1 MLWLAVPI
9 EIVSA
14 FATVNIHCQKLLHGG
29 VKKIMKLIQAKEI
42 TGGLS
47 RTSKLECGSFSLSA
61 FDCVT
66 GSKLAKIKGSVC
78 NKCYARKNS
87 YLYPSV
93 KTAQAKRIKNL
104 NHPNWAGAMVKL
116 IRIQALENDTNLF
129 RWFDSGDLQKGMLA
143 RIVEVCKLTPEIKH
157 WLPTHEAGMLTKD
170 IEKLGGKLPDNLII
184 RLSASMIDGKP
195 PKSWSHTST
204 VHKESTPVDFL
215 CKAKEQGGKCLD
227 CTACWN
233 KDIKNISYMQH

>member
-1 MLWLAVPI
+1 
-9 EIVSA
+9 
-14 FATVNIHCQKLLHGG
+14 
-29 VKKIMKLIQAKEI
+29 MKLIEAKEI

-66 GSKLAKIKGSVC
+66 GSKLAKVKDSVC
-78 NKCYARKNS
+78 NKCYARRNS

-93 KTAQAKRIKNL
+93 KTAQARRIKKL
-104 NHPNWAGAMVKL
+104 NNPNWAEAMVKL

-129 RWFDSGDLQKGMLA
+129 RWFDSGDLQEGMLA
-143 RIVEVCKLTPEIKH
+143 KIVEVCKLTPEIKH
-157 WLPTHEAGMLTKD
+157 WLPTHEASMIIKD
-170 IEKLGGKLPDNLII
+170 KEKLGGKLPANLII
-184 RLSASMIDGKP
+184 RLSASMIDGNP
-195 PKSWSHTST
+195 PKSWEYSST
-204 VHKESTPVDFL
+204 VHKKTKPIGFL
-215 CKAKEQGGKCLD
+215 CKSKEQGGKCLG

>member
-1 MLWLAVPI
+1 
-9 EIVSA
+9 
-14 FATVNIHCQKLLHGG
+14 
-29 VKKIMKLIQAKEI
+29 MKLIEAKEI

-66 GSKLAKIKGSVC
+66 GSKLAKVKDSVC
-78 NKCYARKNS
+78 NKCYARRNS

-93 KTAQAKRIKNL
+93 KTAQARRIKKL
-104 NHPNWAGAMVKL
+104 NNPSWAEAMVKL
-116 IRIQALENDTNLF
+116 IRIQALENDTDLF

-143 RIVEVCKLTPEIKH
+143 KIVEVCKLTPEIKH
-157 WLPTHEAGMLTKD
+157 WLPTHEAGMIIKD
-170 IEKLGGKLPDNLII
+170 KEKLGGKLPANLII
-184 RLSASMIDGKP
+184 RLSASMIDGNP
-195 PKSWSHTST
+195 PKSWEYSST
-204 VHKESTPVDFL
+204 VHKKTKPIGFL
-215 CKAKEQGGKCLD
+215 CKSKEQGGKCLD

>member
-1 MLWLAVPI
+1 
-9 EIVSA
+9 
-14 FATVNIHCQKLLHGG
+14 
-29 VKKIMKLIQAKEI
+29 MKLIEAKEI

-66 GSKLAKIKGSVC
+66 GSKLAKVKDSVC
-78 NKCYARKNS
+78 NKCYARRNS

-93 KTAQAKRIKNL
+93 KTAQARRIKKL
-104 NHPNWAGAMVKL
+104 NNPSWAEAMVKL
-116 IRIQALENDTNLF
+116 IRIQALENDTDLF
-129 RWFDSGDLQKGMLA
+129 RWFDSGDLQEGMLA
-143 RIVEVCKLTPEIKH
+143 KIVEVCKLTPEIKH
-157 WLPTHEAGMLTKD
+157 WLPTHEAGMIIKD
-170 IEKLGGKLPDNLII
+170 KEKLGGKLPANLII

-195 PKSWSHTST
+195 PKSWEYSST
-204 VHKESTPVDFL
+204 VHKKTEPIGFL
-215 CKAKEQGGKCLD
+215 CKAKDQGGKCLD

>member
-1 MLWLAVPI
+1 
-9 EIVSA
+9 
-14 FATVNIHCQKLLHGG
+14 
-29 VKKIMKLIQAKEI
+29 MKLIEAKEI

-66 GSKLAKIKGSVC
+66 GSKLAKVKDSVC
-78 NKCYARKNS
+78 NKCYARRNT

-93 KTAQAKRIKNL
+93 KTAQARRIKKL
-104 NHPNWAGAMVKL
+104 NSPSWAEAMVKL

-129 RWFDSGDLQKGMLA
+129 RWFDSGDLQEGMLA
-143 RIVEVCKLTPEIKH
+143 KIVEVCKLTPEIKH
-157 WLPTHEAGMLTKD
+157 WLPTHEASMIIKD
-170 IEKLGGKLPDNLII
+170 KEKLGGKLPANLII
-184 RLSASMIDGKP
+184 RLSASMIDGNP
-195 PKSWSHTST
+195 PKSWEYSST
-204 VHKESTPVDFL
+204 VHKKTEPIGFL
-215 CKAKEQGGKCLD
+215 CKAKDQGGKCLD

>member
-1 MLWLAVPI
+1 
-9 EIVSA
+9 
-14 FATVNIHCQKLLHGG
+14 
-29 VKKIMKLIQAKEI
+29 MKLIEAKEI

-66 GSKLAKIKGSVC
+66 GSKLAKVKDSVC
-78 NKCYARKNS
+78 NKCYARRNT

-93 KTAQAKRIKNL
+93 KTAQARRIKKL
-104 NHPNWAGAMVKL
+104 NNPSWAEAMVKL

-143 RIVEVCKLTPEIKH
+143 KIVEVCKLTPEIKH
-157 WLPTHEAGMLTKD
+157 WLPTHEASMIIKD
-170 IEKLGGKLPDNLII
+170 KEKLGGKLPANLII
-184 RLSASMIDGKP
+184 RLSASMIDGNP
-195 PKSWSHTST
+195 PKSWEYSST
-204 VHKESTPVDFL
+204 VHKKTEPIGFL
-215 CKAKEQGGKCLD
+215 CKAKDQGGKCLD
-227 CTACWN
+227 CTACWD

>member
-1 MLWLAVPI
+1 M
-9 EIVSA
+9 
-14 FATVNIHCQKLLHGG
+14 NK
-29 VKKIMKLIQAKEI
+29 IQAKEI

-66 GSKLAKIKGSVC
+66 GSKLAKIKDSVC
-78 NKCYARKNS
+78 NKCYARRSS

-93 KTAQAKRIKNL
+93 KTAQARRINNL
-104 NHPNWAGAMVKL
+104 NHPEWIPAMVRL
-116 IRIQALENDTNLF
+116 IRIQALENDNNLF
-129 RWFDSGDLQKGMLA
+129 RWFDSGDLQEGMLA
-143 RIVEVCKLTPEIKH
+143 KIVEVCKLTPEIRH
-157 WLPTHEAGMLTKD
+157 WLPTHEAGMIIKD
-170 IEKLGGKLPDNLII
+170 KGKLGGKLPDNLII

-195 PKSWSHTST
+195 PKSWEYSST
-204 VHKESTPVDFL
+204 VHKKTEPIGFL
-215 CKAKEQGGKCLD
+215 CKAKDQGGKCLD

>member
-1 MLWLAVPI
+1 
-9 EIVSA
+9 
-14 FATVNIHCQKLLHGG
+14 
-29 VKKIMKLIQAKEI
+29 MKLIEAKEI

-66 GSKLAKIKGSVC
+66 GSKLAKVKDSVC
-78 NKCYARKNS
+78 NKCYARRNS

-93 KTAQAKRIKNL
+93 KTAQARRIKKL
-104 NHPNWAGAMVKL
+104 NNPSWAEAMVKL

-129 RWFDSGDLQKGMLA
+129 RWFDSGDLQEGMLA
-143 RIVEVCKLTPEIKH
+143 KIVEVCKLTPEIKH
-157 WLPTHEAGMLTKD
+157 WLPTHEASMIIKD
-170 IEKLGGKLPDNLII
+170 KEKLGGKLPANLII
-184 RLSASMIDGKP
+184 RLSASMIDGNP
-195 PKSWSHTST
+195 PKSWEYSST
-204 VHKESTPVDFL
+204 VHKKTKPIGFL
-215 CKAKEQGGKCLD
+215 CKAKDQGGKCLD

>member
-1 MLWLAVPI
+1 
-9 EIVSA
+9 
-14 FATVNIHCQKLLHGG
+14 
-29 VKKIMKLIQAKEI
+29 MKLIEAKEI

-66 GSKLAKIKGSVC
+66 GSKLAKVKDSVC
-78 NKCYARKNS
+78 NKCYARRNS

-93 KTAQAKRIKNL
+93 KTAQARRIKKL
-104 NHPNWAGAMVKL
+104 NNPNWAEAMVKL

-129 RWFDSGDLQKGMLA
+129 RWFDSGDLQEGMLA
-143 RIVEVCKLTPEIKH
+143 KIVEVCKLTPEIKH
-157 WLPTHEAGMLTKD
+157 WLPTHEASMIIKD
-170 IEKLGGKLPDNLII
+170 KEKLGGKLPANLII
-184 RLSASMIDGKP
+184 RLSASMIDGNP
-195 PKSWSHTST
+195 PKSWEYSST
-204 VHKESTPVDFL
+204 VHKKTKPIGFL
-215 CKAKEQGGKCLD
+215 CKSKEQGGKCLD

>member
-1 MLWLAVPI
+1 
-9 EIVSA
+9 
-14 FATVNIHCQKLLHGG
+14 
-29 VKKIMKLIQAKEI
+29 MKLIEAKEI

-66 GSKLAKIKGSVC
+66 GSKLAKVKDSVC
-78 NKCYARKNS
+78 NKCYARRNS

-93 KTAQAKRIKNL
+93 KTAQARRIKKL
-104 NHPNWAGAMVKL
+104 NNPSWAEAMVKL

-129 RWFDSGDLQKGMLA
+129 RWFDSGDLQEGMLA
-143 RIVEVCKLTPEIKH
+143 KIVEVCKLTPEIKH
-157 WLPTHEAGMLTKD
+157 WLPTHEASMIIKD
-170 IEKLGGKLPDNLII
+170 KEKLGGKLPANLII
-184 RLSASMIDGKP
+184 RLSASMIDGNP
-195 PKSWSHTST
+195 PKSWEYSST
-204 VHKESTPVDFL
+204 VHKKTEPIGFL
-215 CKAKEQGGKCLD
+215 CKAKDQGGKCLD

>member
-1 MLWLAVPI
+1 
-9 EIVSA
+9 
-14 FATVNIHCQKLLHGG
+14 
-29 VKKIMKLIQAKEI
+29 MKLIEAKEI

-66 GSKLAKIKGSVC
+66 GSKLAKVKDSVC
-78 NKCYARKNS
+78 NKCYARRNS

-93 KTAQAKRIKNL
+93 KTAQARRIKKL
-104 NHPNWAGAMVKL
+104 NNPNWAEAMVKL

-129 RWFDSGDLQKGMLA
+129 RWFDSGDLQEGMLA
-143 RIVEVCKLTPEIKH
+143 KIVEVCKLTPEIKH
-157 WLPTHEAGMLTKD
+157 WLPTHEASMIIKD
-170 IEKLGGKLPDNLII
+170 KEKLGGKLPANLII
-184 RLSASMIDGKP
+184 RLSASMIDGNP
-195 PKSWSHTST
+195 PKSWEYSST
-204 VHKESTPVDFL
+204 VHKKTNPIGFL
-215 CKAKEQGGKCLD
+215 CKSKEQGGKCLD

>member
-1 MLWLAVPI
+1 
-9 EIVSA
+9 
-14 FATVNIHCQKLLHGG
+14 
-29 VKKIMKLIQAKEI
+29 MKLIEAKEI

-66 GSKLAKIKGSVC
+66 GSKLAKVKDSVC
-78 NKCYARKNS
+78 NKCYARRDS

-93 KTAQAKRIKNL
+93 KTAQARRIKTL
-104 NHPNWAGAMVKL
+104 NNPSWAEAMVKL

-143 RIVEVCKLTPEIKH
+143 KIVEVCKLTPEIRH
-157 WLPTHEAGMLTKD
+157 WLPTHEASMIIKD
-170 IEKLGGKLPDNLII
+170 KEKLGGKLPANLII
-184 RLSASMIDGKP
+184 RLSASMIDGNP
-195 PKSWSHTST
+195 PKSWEYSST
-204 VHKESTPVDFL
+204 VHKKTEPIGFL
-215 CKAKEQGGKCLD
+215 CKAKDQGGKCLD

>member
-1 MLWLAVPI
+1 
-9 EIVSA
+9 
-14 FATVNIHCQKLLHGG
+14 
-29 VKKIMKLIQAKEI
+29 MKLIEAKEI

-66 GSKLAKIKGSVC
+66 GSKLAKVKDSVC
-78 NKCYARKNS
+78 NKCYARRNT

-93 KTAQAKRIKNL
+93 KTAQARRIKKL
-104 NHPNWAGAMVKL
+104 NNPSWAEAMVKL
-116 IRIQALENDTNLF
+116 IRIQALENDTDLF
-129 RWFDSGDLQKGMLA
+129 RWFDSGDLQEGMLA
-143 RIVEVCKLTPEIKH
+143 KIVEVCKLTPEIKH
-157 WLPTHEAGMLTKD
+157 WLPTHEAGMIIKD
-170 IEKLGGKLPDNLII
+170 KEKLGGKLPANLII

-195 PKSWSHTST
+195 PKSWEYSST
-204 VHKESTPVDFL
+204 VHKKTEPIGFL
-215 CKAKEQGGKCLD
+215 CKAKDQGGKCLD

>member
-1 MLWLAVPI
+1 
-9 EIVSA
+9 
-14 FATVNIHCQKLLHGG
+14 
-29 VKKIMKLIQAKEI
+29 MKLIEAKEI

-66 GSKLAKIKGSVC
+66 GSKLAKVKDSVC
-78 NKCYARKNS
+78 NKCYARRDS

-93 KTAQAKRIKNL
+93 KTAQARRIKKL
-104 NHPNWAGAMVKL
+104 NNPSWAEAMVKL

-143 RIVEVCKLTPEIKH
+143 KIVEVCKLTPEIRH
-157 WLPTHEAGMLTKD
+157 WLPTHEASMIIKD
-170 IEKLGGKLPDNLII
+170 KEKLGGKLPANLII
-184 RLSASMIDGKP
+184 RLSASMIDGNP
-195 PKSWSHTST
+195 PKSWEYSST
-204 VHKESTPVDFL
+204 VHKKTEPIGFL
-215 CKAKEQGGKCLD
+215 CKAKDQGGKCLD

>member
-1 MLWLAVPI
+1 
-9 EIVSA
+9 
-14 FATVNIHCQKLLHGG
+14 
-29 VKKIMKLIQAKEI
+29 MKLIEAKEI

-66 GSKLAKIKGSVC
+66 GSKLAKVKDSVC
-78 NKCYARKNS
+78 NKCYARRNT

-93 KTAQAKRIKNL
+93 KTAQARRIKKL
-104 NHPNWAGAMVKL
+104 NSPSWAEAMVKL
-116 IRIQALENDTNLF
+116 IRIQALENDTDLF

-143 RIVEVCKLTPEIKH
+143 KIVEVCKLTPEIKH
-157 WLPTHEAGMLTKD
+157 WLPTHEASMIIKD
-170 IEKLGGKLPDNLII
+170 KEKLGGKLPANLII
-184 RLSASMIDGKP
+184 RLSASMIDGNP
-195 PKSWSHTST
+195 PKSWEYSST
-204 VHKESTPVDFL
+204 VHKKTEPIGFL
-215 CKAKEQGGKCLD
+215 CKAKDQGGKCLD

>member
-1 MLWLAVPI
+1 
-9 EIVSA
+9 
-14 FATVNIHCQKLLHGG
+14 
-29 VKKIMKLIQAKEI
+29 MKLIEAKEI

-66 GSKLAKIKGSVC
+66 GSKLAKVKDSVC
-78 NKCYARKNS
+78 NKCYARRNS

-93 KTAQAKRIKNL
+93 KTAQARRIKKL
-104 NHPNWAGAMVKL
+104 NNPSWAEAMVKL

-129 RWFDSGDLQKGMLA
+129 RWFDSGDLQEGMLA
-143 RIVEVCKLTPEIKH
+143 KIVEVCKLTPEIKH
-157 WLPTHEAGMLTKD
+157 WLPTHEASMIIKD
-170 IEKLGGKLPDNLII
+170 KEKLGGKLPANLII

-195 PKSWSHTST
+195 PKSWEYSST
-204 VHKESTPVDFL
+204 VHKKTKPIGFL
-215 CKAKEQGGKCLD
+215 CKAKDQGGKCLD

>member
-1 MLWLAVPI
+1 
-9 EIVSA
+9 
-14 FATVNIHCQKLLHGG
+14 
-29 VKKIMKLIQAKEI
+29 MKLIEAKEI

-66 GSKLAKIKGSVC
+66 GSKLAKVKDSVC
-78 NKCYARKNS
+78 NKCYARRNS

-93 KTAQAKRIKNL
+93 KTAQARRIKKL
-104 NHPNWAGAMVKL
+104 NNPSWAEAMVKL

-143 RIVEVCKLTPEIKH
+143 KIVEVCKLTPEIRH
-157 WLPTHEAGMLTKD
+157 WLPTHEASMIIKD
-170 IEKLGGKLPDNLII
+170 KEKLGGKLPANLII
-184 RLSASMIDGKP
+184 RLSASMIDGNP
-195 PKSWSHTST
+195 PKSWEYSST
-204 VHKESTPVDFL
+204 VHKKTEPIGFL
-215 CKAKEQGGKCLD
+215 CKAKDQGGKCLD

>member
-1 MLWLAVPI
+1 
-9 EIVSA
+9 
-14 FATVNIHCQKLLHGG
+14 
-29 VKKIMKLIQAKEI
+29 MKLIEAKEI

-66 GSKLAKIKGSVC
+66 GSKLAKVKDSVC
-78 NKCYARKNS
+78 NKCYARRNT

-93 KTAQAKRIKNL
+93 KTAQARRIKKL
-104 NHPNWAGAMVKL
+104 NSPSWAEAMVKL

-143 RIVEVCKLTPEIKH
+143 KIVEVCKLTPEIKH
-157 WLPTHEAGMLTKD
+157 WLPTHEASMIIKD
-170 IEKLGGKLPDNLII
+170 KEKLGGKLPANLII
-184 RLSASMIDGKP
+184 RLSASMIDGNP
-195 PKSWSHTST
+195 PKSWEYSST
-204 VHKESTPVDFL
+204 VHKKTEPIGFL
-215 CKAKEQGGKCLD
+215 CKAKDQGGKCLD
-227 CTACWN
+227 CTACWD